1 MTEKFKD
8 LPVEEG
14 TKIILS
20 TEAVIE
26 DFDVVYQ
33 KWYWD
38 GIYAESVIFLNDDIA
53 HLNEDQVRHE
63 VALCTALVK
72 ENTEMTYKKGEKYT
86 FVNFN
91 FVTSD

>member
-14 TKIILS
+14 TQIITS
-20 TEAVIE
+20 VKANIE
-26 DFDVVYQ
+26 QYDVVYQ
-33 KWYWD
+33 KWHWD
-38 GIYAESVIFLNDDIA
+38 GIMAESVIFFNDDIA
-53 HLNEDQVRHE
+53 ELTEEQIKNE

-72 ENTEMTYKKGEKYT
+72 ENSQMTYKKGEKYT

-91 FVTSD
+91 FVYD